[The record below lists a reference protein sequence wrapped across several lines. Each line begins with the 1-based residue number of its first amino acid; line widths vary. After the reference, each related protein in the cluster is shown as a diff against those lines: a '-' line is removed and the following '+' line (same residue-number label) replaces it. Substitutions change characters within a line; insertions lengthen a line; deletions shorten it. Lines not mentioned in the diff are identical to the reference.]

1 MEDQFVRGWWL
12 TVDVRGTAG
21 VVAREDGLELHDAL
35 LVAGLDTA
43 QEGRVEVAG
52 VGGVAVAAGLDTGVD
67 TLVQVLATHSQ
78 IRKVS

>member
-1 MEDQFVRGWWL
+1 M
-12 TVDVRGTAG
+12 DVRGTAG
-21 VVAREDGLELHDAL
+21 VVAREDGLELDDTL

-67 TLVQVLATHSQ
+67 TLVGMLVNNFREFRAFGL
-78 IRKVS
+78 IV